1 MSAKSYS
8 QKRSPQTQRVN
19 RQIRARE
26 VRLIRETG
34 EQAGIVSLQEALRI
48 AEEVGLDLVE
58 VAPQANPPVCRLMDF
73 GKFMYTKSKRE
84 RQARKAQAKTE
95 VKEIQ
100 LRPKTGEH
108 DINFKVRDA
117 RKWLERG
124 AKVKV
129 RIRFRGRER
138 YIPEV
143 GLERLQEVAQML
155 ADVSVIEQKPSFE
168 GRSMIMILAPNK
180 PKT

>member
-1 MSAKSYS
+1 MIK
-8 QKRSPQTQRVN
+8 
-19 RQIRARE
+19 E
-26 VRLIRETG
+26 DG
-34 EQAGIVSLQEALRI
+34 EQLGVISLEEALSVAQEA
-48 AEEVGLDLVE
+48 GLDLVE
-58 VAPQANPPVCRLMDF
+58 VAPNAKPPVCRLMDF

-84 RQARKAQAKTE
+84 RQARKAQTKTE

-143 GLERLQEVAQML
+143 GRERLDEIVAML
-155 ADVSVIEQKPSFE
+155 KDVSVIEQPPSFE
-168 GRSMIMILAPNK
+168 GRTMIMILAPGK
-180 PKT
+180 PK